1 MPGKNLDQLVGTG
14 AAIALVL
21 IFTSSCPSKENPTPK
36 PSQSCY
42 TTDQGVRECGLQS
55 GVQPAPSK

>member
-1 MPGKNLDQLVGTG
+1 MRVV
-14 AAIALVL
+14 IALLCVL
-21 IFTSSCPSKENPTPK
+21 LMLAGCNHKTTPTKSPK